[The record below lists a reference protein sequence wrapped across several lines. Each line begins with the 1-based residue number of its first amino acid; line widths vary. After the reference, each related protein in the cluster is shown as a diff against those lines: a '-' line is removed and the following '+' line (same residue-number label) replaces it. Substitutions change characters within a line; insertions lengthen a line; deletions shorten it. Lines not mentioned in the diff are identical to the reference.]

1 MPGHVASVTHTAMI
15 PSASP
20 IMVGSWNAGPATARA
35 VSLFAA
41 GAPML
46 DALVGGVALIEDDP
60 AEMSVG
66 YGGLPN
72 EEGVVE
78 LDAAVMDGPRHKAGA
93 VAGLKGVR
101 HAAAVALNVLRR
113 TDHALLVGEGA
124 LKFARQCGFKEED
137 LLTEQAREAWL
148 RWKATLSL
156 RDGWIGPDD
165 AATDFGHARWAG
177 HHANPTPGGPG
188 GPGGEADQTGPGGAG
203 GQPTAPFTYGTVHVS
218 ALTEPGGDLFS
229 CTSTSGLSY
238 KIPGRAGDT
247 PMIGAGLYTDNRA
260 GSAGCTGRGE
270 ATMHNAASYHAV
282 LLMEQGRAPTE
293 AALEALRRVASRT
306 LEPRLLSAPGRP
318 SFNVTLYA
326 LRKDGEV
333 GAASILPGY
342 TYVTQHGPETKLGA
356 CPSVFP

>member
-1 MPGHVASVTHTAMI
+1 MTSH
-15 PSASP
+15 ASP
-20 IMVGSWNAGPATARA
+20 ILVGSWNAGPATAKA
-35 VSLFAA
+35 AALFVA
-41 GAPML
+41 GTPML
-46 DALVGGVALIEDDP
+46 DAVVAGIALIEDDP

-72 EEGVVE
+72 EEGIVE
-78 LDAAVMDGPRHKAGA
+78 LDGAVMDGPRHKAGA

-148 RWKATLSL
+148 LWKANLSI

-165 AATDFGHARWAG
+165 VATDFGHARWAG

-188 GPGGEADQTGPGGAG
+188 GPADGTAILPKPGESGGRPA
-203 GQPTAPFTYGTVHVS
+203 APFTFGTVHVS
-218 ALTEPGGDLFS
+218 ALTAPGGDLCS

-247 PMIGAGLYTDNRA
+247 PMIGAGLYTDNAA

-282 LLMEQGRAPTE
+282 LMMEQGRTPTE
-293 AALEALRRVASRT
+293 AALEALRRIASRT
-306 LEPRLLSAPGRP
+306 LERRLLSAPGRP

-326 LRKDGEV
+326 VRKDGEV

-342 TYVTQHGPETKLGA
+342 TFVTQIGTQTTLGP
-356 CPSVFP
+356 CPSVFMP